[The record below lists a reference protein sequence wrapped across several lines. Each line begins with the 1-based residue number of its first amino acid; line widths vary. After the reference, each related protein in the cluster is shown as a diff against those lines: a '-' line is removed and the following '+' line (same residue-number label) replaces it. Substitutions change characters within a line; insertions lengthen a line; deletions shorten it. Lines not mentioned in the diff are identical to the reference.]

1 MNKENKNKKEVISM
15 GRTKQIWDVIAVLL
29 SVGLLAV
36 MFSPCALAAETP
48 EQQPQEVPTLP
59 MMLEP
64 PPVIDGHGTGFIPPE
79 MDLSHLTGQEMPE
92 RFMVGHPPV
101 GQPPASFDWRTTP
114 GKVTSVKNQG
124 ACGSCYA
131 FASIANTE
139 SKMLVDGACTLPNP
153 DYSENNAKECNWR
166 ELNDFGCPSNCWGS
180 CDGGNYLMLASLFSQ
195 KGVVLESDDSYV
207 ASDVTCAGT
216 CTGACPCQKTLLDWR
231 IISGGVVPST
241 SVLKNYI
248 YEQAS
253 PVYTT
258 VWAGHSVIDPA
269 WRTEFG
275 NYDGTYTLHYPSCPY
290 NPNHAV
296 LIVGW
301 NDTLAG
307 GTGGWIV
314 KNSWGSGWGAN
325 GYFNITYGSANIGM
339 FSSFMDDW
347 QDYDSDGSI
356 MYYDDDCWSQNWGY
370 PSGSTPLTAWG
381 LCKFFPSSD
390 TNVSRV
396 EFWTTDTTTDV
407 DVYIYD
413 DFNGT
418 TLSNKLWESLNHN
431 FTEAGYHGVELD
443 SPLAVTSGNDV
454 IAVVKF
460 TDSSYKYPV
469 AADKNG
475 PSEPAGRTYISPSG
489 NPGSWYDLSG
499 NEQDDVAIRLRTTTP
514 ATITSCNS
522 SGDEMNQFAPN
533 QSVYVKGSGLDAN
546 TQYKIW
552 IQDNAVAGGDTLA
565 DGENPSTALTP
576 KNVTTDASGNF
587 GPEKIWE
594 IPGDAPITHYE
605 YDIVVDK
612 QDEGGNTGKLN
623 FASDGLDSTTVAGI
637 VAPVPELPTII
648 LFGVGLLVLVG
659 YIQLRRKN
667 RVVS

>member
-1 MNKENKNKKEVISM
+1 MNKENKNKKEDISM
-15 GRTKQIWDVIAVLL
+15 GRTKQIWNVIAVLL
-29 SVGLLAV
+29 AVGLLAA

-48 EQQPQEVPTLP
+48 EQQPQEAPTLP
-59 MMLEP
+59 VTLEP

-92 RFMVGHPPV
+92 RFMVGQPPV
-101 GQPPASFDWRTTP
+101 GQPPASFDWRDTN
-114 GKVTSVKNQG
+114 KVTLVKNQG
-124 ACGSCYA
+124 GCGSCYA

-139 SKMLVDGACTLPNP
+139 SKMLVDGAATLPDP

-166 ELNDFGCPSNCWGS
+166 ELNDFGCPGNCWGS
-180 CDGGNYLMLASLFSQ
+180 CDGGTYLMLASLFSQ
-195 KGVVLESDDSYV
+195 KGVVLETCDPYQAIDV
-207 ASDVTCAGT
+207 ACKTTC
-216 CTGACPCQKTLLDWR
+216 PNQKTLLDWR

-241 SVLKNYI
+241 TVLKNYI
-248 YEQAS
+248 QTYG

-258 VWAGHSVIDPA
+258 LYADSSLGFHS
-269 WRTEFG
+269 G
-275 NYDGTYTLHYPSCPY
+275 YDGSYTFNYAATGL
-290 NPNHAV
+290 NNHAV
-296 LIVGW
+296 MIVGW
-301 NDTLAG
+301 SDNLPPVPG
-307 GTGGWIV
+307 GGATPADGWIV
-314 KNSWGSGWGAN
+314 KNSWGSSWGAS
-325 GYFNITYGSANIGM
+325 GYFYITYGSANIGM
-339 FSSFMDDW
+339 WSSFMHDW
-347 QDYDSDGSI
+347 QDYDSSGSI
-356 MYYDDDCWSQNWGY
+356 MYYDDDCWSTSWGY
-370 PSGSTPLTAWG
+370 DSTTAWG
-381 LCKFFPSSD
+381 LCKFIPSSD
-390 TNVSRV
+390 TYVSRV

-413 DFNGT
+413 DFNGA
-418 TLSNKLWESLNHN
+418 TLSNKLCESLNHN

-443 SPLAVTSGNDV
+443 SPLAVTSGDDV

-460 TDSSYKYPV
+460 TDSSYTYPV

-475 PSEPAGRTYISPSG
+475 PSEPAGRTYRSPNG
-489 NPGSWYDLSG
+489 NPGTWTDMSAYA
-499 NEQDDVAIRLRTTTP
+499 QDVAIRLRTTTP

-552 IQDNAVAGGDTLA
+552 IQDNAVAGGDTLV

-576 KNVTTDASGNF
+576 KNVTTNASGNF
-587 GPEKIWE
+587 GPEKIWG

-623 FASDGLDSTTVAGI
+623 FASDGIDSTTVAGI

-648 LFGVGLLVLVG
+648 LLSIGLLVLAG

-667 RVVS
+667 REVS